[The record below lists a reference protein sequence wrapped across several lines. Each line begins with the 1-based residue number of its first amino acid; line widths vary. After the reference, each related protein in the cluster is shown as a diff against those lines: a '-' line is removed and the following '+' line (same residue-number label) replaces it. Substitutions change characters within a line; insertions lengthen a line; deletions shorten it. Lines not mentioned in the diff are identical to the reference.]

1 MQSEIW
7 KDVPGYSGLY
17 QVSNMGRVKSCER
30 IDSNKHSVRER
41 ILKQSNR
48 GNGYNVVVLYSKGHK
63 MFAVHRLVGLAFIP
77 NPGGLPQINHKNEIK
92 TDNRVENLEWCT
104 PKQNVNFGT
113 VRVRISE
120 SRKKSLR
127 CKEAAEKRKR
137 PILQYDL
144 TGKIIRRYDSILE
157 AKKANG
163 IPVNNGSLNN
173 CLKGKHKTAYNYVW
187 KYA

>member
-17 QVSNMGRVKSCER
+17 QVSNLGRVKSIER
-30 IDSNKHSVRER
+30 VDANKHLVRER

-63 MFAVHRLVGLAFIP
+63 MFAVHRLVALAFIP
-77 NPGGLPQINHKNEIK
+77 NPDGLPQINHKNEIK

-104 PKQNVNFGT
+104 ARQNANYGT
-113 VRVRISE
+113 NRERISRT
-120 SRKKSLR
+120 RKCSKR
-127 CKEAAEKRKR
+127 CKDDVERRKR
-137 PILQYDL
+137 QIEQYDL
-144 TGKIIRRYDSILE
+144 SGNFIRRYDSISD
-157 AKKANG
+157 AKIENG
-163 IPVNNGSLNN
+163 IPVNNGSLNA
-173 CLKGKHKTAYNYVW
+173 CLKGKQKTAYNYVW